1 MQRLLFTVRKAL
13 GIIFGLEKY
22 LQMDILEQFI
32 FKMESTPR
40 IKPEN
45 NFRIKFIESPR
56 QGKIY

>member
-1 MQRLLFTVRKAL
+1 MQRLLFTVGKAL

-22 LQMDILEQFI
+22 LQM
-32 FKMESTPR
+32 ESKPG